1 MNFEQLKG
9 EAIFAG
15 KLYKIPEYQRYYEWE
30 EKESEGQIGQINQFW
45 EDLKSYIDSTNPFPL
60 GVFIL
65 QENGST
71 YEVVD
76 GQQRLTTLVILL
88 RALIDTLKERNRNF
102 TEWELF
108 LINPYKGKPILEI
121 QPQDNLFFQN
131 CIIKGEDCQNP
142 STLSQRRIKEA
153 KDFFLRKLKSLEDE
167 KLEKLQELIRKR
179 IFVFVIKVLD
189 KKEASYMFELH
200 NSRGKPL
207 SNLDKLKSFILHRL
221 YVKNAPRRVI
231 DYVYN
236 TFGEIYRIE
245 FEILQAL
252 EEKGITT
259 RLTEEDILTAFGNLI
274 FSYEYNFEK
283 LKKSLKEKNAEELE
297 GFVSNLY
304 RSFKAVKNFIKDDS
318 DYANYIKDYLP
329 LKFNFILPFLVR
341 IYGTE
346 FQNREKFL
354 KIFEKLLFVHNLAYT
369 NARIEYRIKTFLENF
384 NIFSNPEEFEKK
396 VFETL
401 HKEGYWN
408 ERRLL
413 ENLKGYMYNALAR
426 IILKRYEISLSI
438 YEYNV
443 ISKGEYIHKEPW
455 QLEHIAPQNLK
466 NKEISGY
473 RKCEDFEEKYLNSLG
488 NLLLVSKWHNIALGD
503 KPSAEKLNSYKNE
516 SPFQHHKEVEQF
528 SENGIWSCGSIE
540 QRLKR
545 LEDFVKTEWRL

>member
-15 KLYKIPEYQRYYEWE
+15 KLYRIPEYQRYYEWE
-30 EKESEGQIGQINQFW
+30 VKETTGQVNQFW
-45 EDLKSYIDSTNPFPL
+45 EDLNGYIDSSNSFPL

-65 QENGST
+65 QENESI
-71 YEVVD
+71 YEIVD
-76 GQQRLTTLVILL
+76 GQQRLTTLIILL
-88 RALIDTLKERNRNF
+88 RTLIDTLKERNKNY

-108 LINPYKGKPILEI
+108 LINPYKKKPILEI

-142 STLSQRRIKEA
+142 STISQKRIKEA
-153 KDFFLRKLKSLEDE
+153 KDFFLKKLKFLDDE

-221 YVKNAPRRVI
+221 YVMNAPKRVI

-236 TFGEIYRIE
+236 TFGEIYRTE

-259 RLTEEDILTAFGNLI
+259 KLTEEDILTAFGNLI
-274 FSYEYNFEK
+274 FSYEYNFEE
-283 LKKSLKEKNAEELE
+283 LKKSLKEKNTEELE
-297 GFVSNLY
+297 NFVSHLY
-304 RSFKAVKNFIKDDS
+304 RSFKAVKNFIKDGS
-318 DYANYIKDYLP
+318 DYANYLKDYLP
-329 LKFNFILPFLVR
+329 LKFNFILPFLIK
-341 IYGTE
+341 IYETE

-354 KIFEKLLFVHNLAYT
+354 KIFERLLFVHNLAYT
-369 NARIEYRIKTFLENF
+369 NARIEYRIKASLENL
-384 NIFSNPEEFEKK
+384 NISSNPEEFEEK

-401 HKEGYWN
+401 HREGYWSKQ
-408 ERRLL
+408 RLL
-413 ENLKGYMYNALAR
+413 ENLKGHMYNTLAR
-426 IILKRYEISLSI
+426 IILKRYELSLSV

-455 QLEHIAPQNLK
+455 ELEHIAPQNLK

-473 RKCEDFEEKYLNSLG
+473 RKCENFEEKYLNSLG
-488 NLLLVSKWHNIALGD
+488 NLLLVSKRHNIALGD
-503 KPSAEKLNSYKNE
+503 KPFNEKLSSYKEE
-516 SPFQHHKEVEQF
+516 SPFKHHQEVEQF
-528 SENGIWSCGSIE
+528 SENGEWSCDSIE
-540 QRLKR
+540 QRLKK
-545 LEDFVKTEWRL
+545 LEEFVKNEWRL